1 MSSTDD
7 VLAALVAGDRTRA
20 QLTESLNVPASSAW
34 LLVQLNALV
43 DDGLAPAAD
52 GQYKPT
58 RKGRSTVGRVAA

>member
-1 MSSTDD
+1 VTRED

-20 QLTESLNVPASSAW
+20 QLAESLNVPATSAW

-43 DDGLAPAAD
+43 DDALALAVD

-58 RKGRSTVGRVAA
+58 RKGRARVKVRVAA